1 MNTSSRKRSQLG
13 NSQQSFRSSVSAKT
27 QLVSVQVECLYGLE
41 RNLETGS
48 VHSSAIDDA
57 PSSPALSSP
66 PVLIRYLRCRATLP
80 ASIPIQNASRVI
92 AMLKCFRKLVPTGR
106 GASSP
111 SIETIFSRFTR
122 IWPKESSVDG
132 SVPSSPT
139 TNALVVHD
147 ATNAV
152 DFTIVLPPDLPQ
164 SVSVSAGSIYYT
176 LQIQAN
182 VRDPVNLTSEVVLYS
197 QEVTVDVPAPEA
209 AYSASRLPKRI
220 TNGVVGQAQD
230 HYGILITPDISLH
243 VSVPRE
249 ILYSRRQH
257 SVFKIHIK
265 LMPHPPEARLPGI
278 AKLEWKLAQKTNL
291 ANIQPLERRN
301 NNTNNNNNSHNSSK
315 RTTGIATADIA
326 SGQIL
331 LPAVKGGGAS
341 SEEAMSRSRK
351 DQYIYI
357 ALPENSPA
365 LLPMYD
371 GNRYLE
377 ILHSLQIE
385 LFPAAAGNNVS
396 NGTNHDVNGHHHDGN
411 KSNGGGNT
419 FTKSAASFF
428 SKTFARSRGRD
439 GSASIGGGSSGGGKL
454 PWKADIPI
462 KLYFDP
468 TEIPRKASMTS
479 LNGALLAR
487 ADSERLSIAA
497 A

>member
-1 MNTSSRKRSQLG
+1 MNTGSRKRSQIG
-13 NSQQSFRSSVSAKT
+13 STQSYRSSVNTRT

-41 RNLETGS
+41 RNLEPAS
-48 VHSSAIDDA
+48 
-57 PSSPALSSP
+57 PSSSGVEEGA
-66 PVLIRYLRCRATLP
+66 PVLIRYLRCRASLP
-80 ASIPIQNASRVI
+80 NGIAIQNASRVI
-92 AMLKCFRKLVPTGR
+92 AMLKCFRKLVPAGR
-106 GASSP
+106 GANSP

-122 IWPKESSVDG
+122 VWPKESSVDG
-132 SVPSSPT
+132 SAPSSPT

-147 ATNAV
+147 STNTV
-152 DFTIVLPPDLPQ
+152 DFTIVLPTDLPQ
-164 SVSVSAGSIYYT
+164 SVSVTAGSIYYT

-182 VRDPVNLTSEVVLYS
+182 VRDPGNFTSETVLYS
-197 QEVTVDVPAPEA
+197 QEITVDVPAPEA

-249 ILYSRRQH
+249 ILYSKRQH

-265 LMPHPPEARLPGI
+265 LMPHPPEAKLPGI
-278 AKLEWKLAQKTNL
+278 AKLEWKLAQRTNL
-291 ANIQPLERRN
+291 ANVHLERNSVPRRN
-301 NNTNNNNNSHNSSK
+301 GVS
-315 RTTGIATADIA
+315 TADIA
-326 SGQIL
+326 SGQIT
-331 LPAVKGGGAS
+331 LPAVKGGSS

-377 ILHSLQIE
+377 ILHSLEIE
-385 LFPAAAGNNVS
+385 LFPTANDAYSSSSASSNN
-396 NGTNHDVNGHHHDGN
+396 NNNNNHHGG
-411 KSNGGGNT
+411 SGSGGNT
-419 FTKSAASFF
+419 ARTSNNFTKSAASFF
-428 SKTFARSRGRD
+428 NKTFSRSRRE
-439 GSASIGGGSSGGGKL
+439 SGTGKQ

-468 TEIPRKASMTS
+468 TEIPRRASMMS

-497 A
+497 